1 MEENNFSDMTILV
14 VEDEENARE
23 FVAQSLSRRA
33 KKVWTAAN
41 GVAGLQAFKAH
52 QPDIVI
58 SDLMMPSMNGIE
70 MVKLIREVEPMAQ
83 VILASAHN
91 DTNSLLSAID
101 AGIDHYIIKPINMR
115 KLFEVL
121 ARSARSV
128 RQNRQVKKMQENIQ
142 IILDYQ
148 ENMIVVTDGHQLKN
162 VNQSF
167 LRFFKV
173 STLEEFLIGRQCISD
188 TFIRTN
194 GYLYNSPEKN
204 WLQIILDDPYLR
216 YKVKIINPLS
226 GGENI
231 FLVKPNPYPG
241 SEDLFIVSFTNISEL
256 EQERRQIEWQA
267 THDQLTRI
275 YNRLKFMQIFE
286 EEHMRFKRYGSPYCL
301 IMFDI
306 DHFKRIN
313 DTYGHNCG
321 DDVLKQIAKIVQA
334 NIREN
339 DTFARWGGEEFMVLA
354 PQTSL
359 NQGMMLA
366 EKLRAAIESHNFPEV
381 QKVTSSFGVVEA
393 KSLDTT
399 TSLIARVDEV
409 LYDSKKGGRNR
420 VTCAH

>member
-121 ARSARSV
+121 ARSAQSV

-231 FLVKPNPYPG
+231 FLVKPNPCPG

-381 QKVTSSFGVVEA
+381 QKVTSSFGVAEA

>member
-148 ENMIVVTDGHQLKN
+148 ENIGLI
-162 VNQSF
+162 SF
-167 LRFFKV
+167 GFEDVR
-173 STLEEFLIGRQCISD
+173 INI
-188 TFIRTN
+188 
-194 GYLYNSPEKN
+194 YLTKMTVATCLNHPKKGKT
-204 WLQIILDDPYLR
+204 Q
-216 YKVKIINPLS
+216 
-226 GGENI
+226 
-231 FLVKPNPYPG
+231 
-241 SEDLFIVSFTNISEL
+241 LFIKKISKDML
-256 EQERRQIEWQA
+256 E
-267 THDQLTRI
+267 
-275 YNRLKFMQIFE
+275 KIFE
-286 EEHMRFKRYGSPYCL
+286 YPRKHTGKGYY
-301 IMFDI
+301 
-306 DHFKRIN
+306 
-313 DTYGHNCG
+313 
-321 DDVLKQIAKIVQA
+321 
-334 NIREN
+334 
-339 DTFARWGGEEFMVLA
+339 
-354 PQTSL
+354 
-359 NQGMMLA
+359 
-366 EKLRAAIESHNFPEV
+366 
-381 QKVTSSFGVVEA
+381 
-393 KSLDTT
+393 
-399 TSLIARVDEV
+399 
-409 LYDSKKGGRNR
+409 KKN
-420 VTCAH
+420 